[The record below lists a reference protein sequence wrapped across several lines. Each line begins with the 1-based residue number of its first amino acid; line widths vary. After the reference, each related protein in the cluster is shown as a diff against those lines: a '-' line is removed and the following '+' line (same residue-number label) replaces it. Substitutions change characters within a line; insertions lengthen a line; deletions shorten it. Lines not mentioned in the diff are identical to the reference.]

1 MAEAPITHH
10 TALVYLMVLSAAA
23 DSEMTDAELENIGQ
37 SVRELPIFS
46 DYDRAMLVEAARS
59 CADVLAAD
67 DGLTTVLGLV
77 KSALPASLV
86 ETGYALACDI
96 AVGDGH
102 LTQEEL
108 RLLELIRHELGI
120 DRLTAAAI
128 ERGIAA
134 LNRTLPTD

>member
-1 MAEAPITHH
+1 MADAPITHH

-23 DSEMTDAELENIGQ
+23 DSEMTDAEIENIGQ
-37 SVRELPIFS
+37 SVRELPIFR

-77 KSALPASLV
+77 KSALPPSLI

-102 LTQEEL
+102 VGQEEL
-108 RLLELIRHELGI
+108 RLLELIRHELDI

-134 LNRTLPTD
+134 LNRTLPAD